1 MRRIL
6 IAIAACAVLGAVTA
20 APASA
25 VRRPLIRDAG
35 ARVVACHQALFPSQR
50 YLLVEGTMGQLAPG
64 LRLQMRFDLYRRYS
78 PTGRL
83 LRVSGPGLGV
93 LLRAGAGVTR
103 YRYDKRVLNLYAA
116 QYRMIVT
123 FRWTSASGRLLAQT
137 VRWAPL
143 CSVYDLR
150 PNLQIPFVSV
160 TPTDDGAARY
170 DVYVRNAGRT
180 TATNFD
186 VGLSVAGVDQAPV
199 TLFELAPGAG
209 TVVSFA
215 APRCAAGP
223 VVATVDPDGRVS
235 ESSELDNSRIP
246 ACAARRSRR

>member
-6 IAIAACAVLGAVTA
+6 IALAACAVLCLAAV

-25 VRRPLIRDAG
+25 VRRPLARDAG
-35 ARVVACHQALFPSQR
+35 ARVVACHQALAPAAR

-64 LRLQMRFDLYRRYS
+64 LRLQMRFDLYRRYR

-83 LRVSGPGLGV
+83 FRVRAPGLGV

-103 YRYDKRVLNLYAA
+103 YRYSKRVINLAAA
-116 QYRMIVT
+116 QYRMVVT
-123 FRWTSASGRLLAQT
+123 FRWTTASGRLLAQT
-137 VRWAPL
+137 VRWAPP

-180 TATNFD
+180 TARYFD
-186 VGLSVAGVDQAPV
+186 VGLSVAGVPQAPV

-215 APRCAAGP
+215 APRCTAGP
-223 VVATVDPDGRVS
+223 VVATADPDGRVS
-235 ESSELDNSRIP
+235 ESSELDNRRIP

>member
-6 IAIAACAVLGAVTA
+6 IAIAACAVLGAVAA

-25 VRRPLIRDAG
+25 LRRPLARDAA
-35 ARVVACHQALFPSQR
+35 ARVLTCHQALTPSAR
-50 YLLVEGTMGQLAPG
+50 YLLVEGSMGQLAPG

-78 PTGRL
+78 PTGRF
-83 LRVSGPGLGV
+83 LRVSGPGLGY
-93 LLRAGAGVTR
+93 LYRARAGVTR
-103 YRYDKRVLNLYAA
+103 YRYDKRVVNLPAA
-116 QYRMIVT
+116 QYRMVVT
-123 FRWTSASGRLLAQT
+123 FRWTSGSGTLLAQT
-137 VRWAPL
+137 VRYAPI

-160 TPTDDGAARY
+160 SPTDDGAARY

-180 TATNFD
+180 TASNFD
-186 VGLSVAGVDQAPV
+186 VGLTVAGVAQTPV

-215 APRCAAGP
+215 APRCSAGP
-223 VVATVDPDGRVS
+223 VVAAVDADGRVA
-235 ESSELDNSRIP
+235 ESSELDNRRVP
-246 ACAARRSRR
+246 ACVARQTRR